1 MDIVNAFSVD
11 LEDYFMVTA
20 FSRSVKYE
28 DWGRFEDRVE
38 GGTRKLL
45 ALLARHDTRATFF
58 VLGWIAERRADLVRE
73 IHDAGHE
80 IASHGYNHRMVHE
93 MTMEEF
99 RADVRRSKAVLEDA
113 IGGRIQGYRAPS
125 YSITE
130 KTLWA
135 LGILEEE
142 GFSYD
147 SSIFP
152 IRHDRYGYPGFS
164 RFPVKVAGEG
174 NGGGIFEIPLST
186 IRIGGQNIPVA
197 GGGYFRLYPAAVTV
211 WAIRRL
217 NESEKQ
223 PVVFYIHPWELDP
236 DQPRM
241 PAGRLTQLR
250 HRLNI
255 GTTERKLG
263 ALLERVRFGP
273 VRDLVDL
280 A

>member
-20 FSRSVKYE
+20 FSRSVKFE
-28 DWGRFEDRVE
+28 EWGRFEERVE
-38 GGTRKLL
+38 VGTRKLL
-45 ALLARHDTRATFF
+45 DILDRHGVRATFF

-73 IHDAGHE
+73 IRDAGHE
-80 IASHGYNHRMVHE
+80 IASHGYNHRMILD
-93 MTMEEF
+93 MSKGEF
-99 RADVRRSKAVLEDA
+99 RADVRRSKAILEDA
-113 IGGRIQGYRAPS
+113 IGGRVHGYRAPS
-125 YSITE
+125 YSITG

-164 RFPVKVAGEG
+164 RFPVKVTGRG
-174 NGGGIFEIPLST
+174 NAGGIREIPLST
-186 IRIGGQNIPVA
+186 IRIGGQNVPVA
-197 GGGYFRLYPAAVTV
+197 GGGYFRLYPVEVTV
-211 WAIRRL
+211 WAIRRI
-217 NESEKQ
+217 NELEKR
-223 PVVFYIHPWELDP
+223 PAVFYIHPWELDP
-236 DQPRM
+236 GQPRM

-263 ALLERVRFGP
+263 TLLERFRFGP
-273 VRDLVDL
+273 VSDLVDL

>member
-20 FSRSVKYE
+20 FSRSVKFE
-28 DWGRFEDRVE
+28 EWGRFEERVE
-38 GGTRKLL
+38 VGTRKLL
-45 ALLARHDTRATFF
+45 GILDRHGVRATFF

-73 IHDAGHE
+73 IRDAGHE
-80 IASHGYNHRMVHE
+80 IASHGYNHRMILD
-93 MTMEEF
+93 MSKGEF
-99 RADVRRSKAVLEDA
+99 RADVRRSKAILEDA
-113 IGGRIQGYRAPS
+113 IGGRVHGYRAPS
-125 YSITE
+125 YSITG

-164 RFPVKVAGEG
+164 RFPVKVTGRG
-174 NGGGIFEIPLST
+174 NAGGIREIPLST
-186 IRIGGQNIPVA
+186 IRVGGQNVPVA
-197 GGGYFRLYPAAVTV
+197 GGGYFRLYPVEVTV
-211 WAIRRL
+211 WAIRRI
-217 NESEKQ
+217 NELEKR
-223 PVVFYIHPWELDP
+223 PAVFYIHPWELDP
-236 DQPRM
+236 GQPRM

-263 ALLERVRFGP
+263 TLLERFRFGP
-273 VRDLVDL
+273 VSDLVDL

>member
-11 LEDYFMVTA
+11 LEDYFMVSA
-20 FSRSVKYE
+20 FSRSVKFE
-28 DWGRFEDRVE
+28 NWGRFEERVE

-45 ALLARHDTRATFF
+45 DLLERHNTRATFF
-58 VLGWIAERRADLVRE
+58 VLGWIAERRPDLIRE
-73 IHDAGHE
+73 IQAAGHE
-80 IASHGYNHRMVHE
+80 IASHGYNHRMVLD
-93 MTMEEF
+93 MSRAEF
-99 RADVRRSKAVLEDA
+99 RADVRKSKDILEDA
-113 IGGRIQGYRAPS
+113 IGKRVRGYRAPS

-130 KTLWA
+130 KTIWA
-135 LGILEEE
+135 LEILAEE

-174 NGGGIFEIPLST
+174 NGGGIQEIPLST
-186 IRIGGQNIPVA
+186 IRIGGQNVPVG
-197 GGGYFRLYPAAVTV
+197 GGGYFRLYPVAATV

-217 NESEKQ
+217 NESEGQ
-223 PVVFYIHPWELDP
+223 PAVFYIHPWELDP
-236 DQPRM
+236 GQPRM

-255 GTTERKLG
+255 GATERKLG
-263 ALLERVRFGP
+263 TLLERFRFGP
-273 VRDLVDL
+273 VSDLVDL

>member
-20 FSRSVKYE
+20 FSRTVKFE
-28 DWGRFEDRVE
+28 DWGRFEGRVE
-38 GGTRKLL
+38 GGARKLL
-45 ALLARHDTRATFF
+45 ALLARNGARATFF
-58 VLGWIAERRADLVRE
+58 VLGWIAERRGDLIRE
-73 IHDAGHE
+73 IQAAGHE
-80 IASHGYNHRMVHE
+80 IASHGYNHRMVLD
-93 MTMEEF
+93 MSREEF
-99 RADVRRSKAVLEDA
+99 RADVRKSKAVLEDL
-113 IGGRIQGYRAPS
+113 IGVRVQGYRAPS

-130 KTLWA
+130 KTVWA
-135 LGILEEE
+135 LDILAEE

-152 IRHDRYGYPGFS
+152 IHHDRYGYPGYS
-164 RFPVKVAGEG
+164 RFPVKVTNVG

-186 IRIGGQNIPVA
+186 IRVGGQNVPVA
-197 GGGYFRLYPAAVTV
+197 GGGYFRLYPVAATV

-217 NESEKQ
+217 NEAEKR
-223 PVVFYIHPWELDP
+223 PAVFYIHPWELDP
-236 DQPRM
+236 DQPWI
-241 PAGRLTQLR
+241 PTGRLTQLR

-255 GTTERKLG
+255 GATERKLG
-263 ALLERVRFGP
+263 TLLERFRFGP

>member
-241 PAGRLTQLR
+241 SAGRLTQLR